1 MALYIY
7 RSGGGSPNPGPQ
19 NPLVRFLISAAVLV
33 CVIGVGILLLPVF
46 GVIALVILGLIAFL
60 IIGGLI
66 YRWIYGDPIANALK
80 KAQEQAQGMRVN
92 PEFQSSAETAPP
104 KPQTWKRTQHADIED
119 AVVVEEKPRQPS
131 N

>member
-19 NPLVRFLISAAVLV
+19 NPLVRFLISAAVLA
-33 CVIGVGILLLPVF
+33 CVIGVGILLLPIF
-46 GVIALVILGLIAFL
+46 GVIALVFLGLIAFL

-92 PEFQSSAETAPP
+92 PEFKTSANAGAQKT
-104 KPQTWKRTQHADIED
+104 QTWKRPQNADIED
-119 AVVVEEKPRQPS
+119 AVIVEEKRHQQ
-131 N
+131 

>member
-19 NPLVRFLISAAVLV
+19 NPLVRFLISAAVLA
-33 CVIGVGILLLPVF
+33 CVIGVGILLLPIF

-92 PEFQSSAETAPP
+92 PEFKTSANGAQKT
-104 KPQTWKRTQHADIED
+104 QTWKRPQNADIED
-119 AVVVEEKPRQPS
+119 AVIVEEKRHQH
-131 N
+131 